1 MTTYNAFKKEAEKA
15 VSVSLQ
21 LAKGEKPT
29 TATGTTKDPE
39 SGKDVP
45 SVLLDPESITKD
57 SVKKVIDD
65 GFVTKDAV
73 CTADFAKACTE
84 AGIS

>member
-1 MTTYNAFKKEAEKA
+1 MTVYKAIKKEATAASELA
-15 VSVSLQ
+15 IA
-21 LAKGEKPT
+21 LAKGQKPT

-39 SGKDVP
+39 SNADVP
-45 SVLLDPESITKD
+45 SVLLTPEAITKD
-57 SVKKVIDD
+57 TVKKVIDD

-73 CTADFAKACTE
+73 CTADFAKACTD